1 MMAPGMVG
9 PSSSKGRRITLNFN
23 FLVPV
28 AAVAMAA
35 SATPAV
41 AAQFRPFDTRAF
53 AAAQAQGRP
62 ILVDV
67 SAEWCSTCRVQ
78 EKHIAKITRD
88 PAFAR
93 LIVFKLNYDT
103 QKAERRRL
111 KVPRQSTLIA
121 FRGRR
126 ETGRSVADTNPGS
139 LEALIRKAL
148 G

>member
-1 MMAPGMVG
+1 M
-9 PSSSKGRRITLNFN
+9 KFN
-23 FLVPV
+23 LL
-28 AAVAMAA
+28 A
-35 SATPAV
+35 PAV
-41 AAQFRPFDTRAF
+41 AVAVAVTSTPAAAAQLRSFDTRAF

-88 PAFAR
+88 SAFVK
-93 LIVFKLNYDT
+93 LVIFKLDYDK
-103 QKAERRRL
+103 QKAERRQL

-126 ETGRSVADTNPGS
+126 EMGRSVADTNPRS
-139 LEALIRKAL
+139 LEALIRKAM
-148 G
+148 GR

>member
-1 MMAPGMVG
+1 M
-9 PSSSKGRRITLNFN
+9 KFN
-23 FLVPV
+23 LL
-28 AAVAMAA
+28 A
-35 SATPAV
+35 PAV
-41 AAQFRPFDTRAF
+41 AAAVAVTSMPAAAAQLRSFDTRAF

-88 PAFAR
+88 PAFAK
-93 LIVFKLNYDT
+93 LIIFKLDYDK
-103 QKAERRRL
+103 QKAERRQL

-126 ETGRSVADTNPGS
+126 ETGRSVADTNPRS
-139 LEALIRKAL
+139 LEVLIRKAL
-148 G
+148 GR

>member
-1 MMAPGMVG
+1 M
-9 PSSSKGRRITLNFN
+9 NFN
-23 FLVPV
+23 LLIPTVV
-28 AAVAMAA
+28 VAMAA
-35 SATPAV
+35 AATPAA

-67 SAEWCSTCRVQ
+67 SADWCSTCRVQ
-78 EKHIAKITRD
+78 EKHIAKITSD
-88 PAFAR
+88 PAFAK

-103 QKAERRRL
+103 QKAERRRF
-111 KVPRQSTLIA
+111 KVPRQSTLIV

-126 ETGRSVADTNPGS
+126 EAGRSVADTNPGS
-139 LEALIRKAL
+139 IEALLRKAL

>member
-1 MMAPGMVG
+1 L
-9 PSSSKGRRITLNFN
+9 KFN
-23 FLVPV
+23 LL
-28 AAVAMAA
+28 A
-35 SATPAV
+35 PAV
-41 AAQFRPFDTRAF
+41 AVAVAVTSTPAAAAQLRSFDTRAF

-88 PAFAR
+88 PAFAK
-93 LIVFKLNYDT
+93 LIIFKLDYDK
-103 QKAERRRL
+103 QKAERRQL

-126 ETGRSVADTNPGS
+126 ETGRSVADTNPSS

-148 G
+148 GR